1 MSFVKTSLLGC
12 LAISSIVACG
22 STKDQSSLKMA
33 PPSQQSSSTVEYQFN
48 KIENY
53 PNLSSGMSYAFYN
66 AQRFHVEIN
75 SSANAGILWLP
86 NGGEFKMSCNGD
98 KFSATKCGV
107 TLADGRYEFIAPI
120 RHGLGVS
127 PYGEAKLIHTSLNP
141 NRGGDYPE
149 YPVHRDPVY
158 VERHLTSQETATVV
172 QVMRNFAIQ
181 TRAAGQWL
189 SCSELAKQT
198 EAQLIKN
205 GFIYPVAN
213 EQEKVG
219 FQLAANLI
227 GAEGLCY

>member
-1 MSFVKTSLLGC
+1 MSFFKSSFIGC

-22 STKDQSSLKMA
+22 SAKEQSSLKMA
-33 PPSQQSSSTVEYQFN
+33 PPSQYSSNSVEYQFN
-48 KIENY
+48 EIAGY
-53 PNLSSGMSYAFYN
+53 PNLSPGMSHAFYN
-66 AQRFHVEIN
+66 EQRFHVEIN
-75 SSANAGILWLP
+75 SAGTAGILWLP

-98 KFSATKCGV
+98 KNSATKCGV

-127 PYGEAKLIHTSLNP
+127 PYGYAKLIHTSLNP
-141 NRGGDYPE
+141 NRGGDTPD

-158 VERHLTSQETATVV
+158 VERHLTSQETAVVV

-181 TRAAGQWL
+181 TRAVGQSL

-205 GFIYPVAN
+205 GFIYPQAN
-213 EQEKVG
+213 ESERVG
-219 FQLAANLI
+219 FLLAANLI